1 VKEKSGWGRKLP
13 KGSGLGAAF
22 HYSHAG
28 YFAEVA
34 EVAVD
39 NAAKVKV
46 KKVWVA
52 GDVGRPIIN
61 PFGAIN
67 QVQGSVV
74 EGLSE
79 MIQQITVENGR
90 AKEGNYDTVP
100 FVRMSEAPPVEVHF
114 KETDNSPTG
123 LGEPALPPAIPAV
136 ANAIFAAT
144 GKRVR
149 TLPLSKND
157 LRPA

>member
-1 VKEKSGWGRKLP
+1 MRAVVEAGTAGGCLDDAGRMRGVVELVREKSGWGRKLP

-34 EVAVD
+34 EVEVD
-39 NAAKVKV
+39 AKGKLKV

-61 PFGAIN
+61 PFGAVN

-74 EGLSE
+74 EALSE
-79 MIQQITVENGR
+79 MIQQITVQ
-90 AKEGNYDTVP
+90 
-100 FVRMSEAPPVEVHF
+100 
-114 KETDNSPTG
+114 
-123 LGEPALPPAIPAV
+123 
-136 ANAIFAAT
+136 
-144 GKRVR
+144 
-149 TLPLSKND
+149 
-157 LRPA
+157 